1 MIELKNVT
9 KRIGDEVI
17 LKNVN
22 FTFGNTGLFL
32 ITGDNGSGKST
43 LLYILGLLDNN
54 FGGEYIIDNIDV
66 KTFKSKDLNKI
77 RRDNFS
83 FLFSRGNLLMF
94 LSIEDNIFIGKKAK
108 KSFKPKYLDLDTK
121 I

>member
-9 KRIGDEVI
+9 KKIGDRKI

-54 FGGEYIIDNIDV
+54 FGGEYIIHHQNYYRINQEYI
-66 KTFKSKDLNKI
+66 KGLICHFHC
-77 RRDNFS
+77 RQ
-83 FLFSRGNLLMF
+83 
-94 LSIEDNIFIGKKAK
+94 
-108 KSFKPKYLDLDTK
+108 
-121 I
+121 